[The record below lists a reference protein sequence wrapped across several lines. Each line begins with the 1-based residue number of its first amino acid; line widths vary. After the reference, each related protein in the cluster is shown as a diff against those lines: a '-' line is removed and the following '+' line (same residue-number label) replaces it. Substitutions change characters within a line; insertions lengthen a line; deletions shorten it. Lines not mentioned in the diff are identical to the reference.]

1 MPERDVRRETVKA
14 IDIIC
19 EVTGHVGIAL
29 TPMPA
34 VATIIELATGIAQ
47 QVLNIVQPALVTVV
61 MPKLHLTIELEQ
73 PAITVGLAVVPR
85 HYGTH
90 LTVCIKPAQSPGV
103 VLPIAVL
110 IGSLVLAYVVHL
122 GIHRRA
128 TLVGKIGRESLGHIF
143 VMGTGA
149 GIEVHAPLGHILLLY
164 LEVNDRS
171 LVGIVYS
178 HEILLLVGLLIHRH
192 ILHGIADDV

>member
-19 EVTGHVGIAL
+19 EVTGHVGITL

-34 VATIIELATGIAQ
+34 VAAIIELATGITQ
-47 QVLNIVQPALVTVV
+47 QILNVVQPALVAVV
-61 MPKLHLTIELEQ
+61 MPKLHLTVKLEQ
-73 PAITVGLAVVPR
+73 PLIAVGLAIVPR

-110 IGSLVLAYVVHL
+110 VGSLVLAYVVHL
-122 GIHRRA
+122 GIDSRA

-149 GIEVHAPLGHILLLY
+149 GI
-164 LEVNDRS
+164 
-171 LVGIVYS
+171 
-178 HEILLLVGLLIHRH
+178 
-192 ILHGIADDV
+192 